1 VLLSLGNTT
10 GGEDWRFSRDNVKA
24 LLAVLSSKIL
34 IDYYVLIG
42 SIRIGGPVLASKFIS
57 LQNLFGAGADSTIIV
72 LEWAMAE
79 LLRDKP
85 AMERLQHELRHA
97 NTASQTDSLTTEHD
111 LQGMVYLKAVI
122 N

>member
-1 VLLSLGNTT
+1 
-10 GGEDWRFSRDNVKA
+10 
-24 LLAVLSSKIL
+24 
-34 IDYYVLIG
+34 
-42 SIRIGGPVLASKFIS
+42 
-57 LQNLFGAGADSTIIV
+57 
-72 LEWAMAE
+72 MAE
-79 LLRDKP
+79 LLRNKP